1 MSEDRSVLYKI
12 RWEILVMAA
21 SLILSAVVVLAIP
34 HDFSKQMLDQQKAER
49 EAAQKALEEELA
61 KSNQSE
67 SIRPGNPP

>member
-12 RWEILVMAA
+12 RWEIFIIAA
-21 SLILSAVVVLAIP
+21 SLVLSAVVVLAIP
-34 HDFSKQMLDQQKAER
+34 HDFSKQMLDKQKAER

-61 KSNQSE
+61 GSNQSE